1 MLAVLKKIGKEKKGS
16 FESSPAK
23 MMIKRLPI
31 LVMLMA
37 GVFSGSA
44 LAAKGETDPYGNVI
58 DWEYDP
64 NGLGEDSIVDDDIEE
79 ETAAPEAT
87 REYTPEEQ
95 ESINAVMK
103 QYETTAPQ
111 ETGNVSVRLSEAPSE
126 WSGDDITLSV
136 YKGDVKEDISLLA
149 ADNWTTDTELPIGHY
164 TVFTAVTN
172 DGSTEFKA
180 DINSFDVTV
189 GAPVM
194 ITLTDASEAVD
205 EAAASEG
212 EDASREC
219 RVVGIVRS
227 EDVPDESIN
236 VVLTGND
243 VTTTFSLT
251 RAKSYTESQY
261 IPAGTYTV
269 NVAADTDSP
278 KAEYSASEEITVSG
292 DVTTTIDVLVSKKL
306 MEEETAEKSEEKESK
321 ESSLVLPIVVGAC
334 AVVALAGGFVIGY
347 RSKRKKG

>member
-1 MLAVLKKIGKEKKGS
+1 
-16 FESSPAK
+16 

-37 GVFSGSA
+37 GVFSGTA

-79 ETAAPEAT
+79 ETASPEAT

-95 ESINAVMK
+95 ESITAVMK

-111 ETGNVSVRLSEAPSE
+111 ETGNVSVRLSKAPSD
-126 WSGDDITLSV
+126 WSGDNITLSV
-136 YKGDVKEDISLLA
+136 YRGDVKEDISLLA

-164 TVFTAVTN
+164 TVFTAMTN

-180 DINSFDVTV
+180 DLNSFDVTA
-189 GAPVM
+189 GTPVT
-194 ITLTDASEAVD
+194 ITLTDTSELA
-205 EAAASEG
+205 EGTAAASDG
-212 EDASREC
+212 TDASQDC

-227 EDVPDESIN
+227 EDIPDESIN

-269 NVAADTDSP
+269 KVAADTDNP
-278 KAEYSASEEITVSG
+278 KAEYSAPEEITVSG
-292 DVTTTIDVLVSKKL
+292 DVTTTIDVMVSKKL
-306 MEEETAEKSEEKESK
+306 MEEETSEESKEKESK
-321 ESSLVLPIVVGAC
+321 ESSSVLPIVVGAC
-334 AVVALAGGFVIGY
+334 AVVALAGGFAIGFN
-347 RSKRKKG
+347 SKRKKG